1 MTRSIHD
8 IPPFEYAKDPA
19 TGATLRQHRAC
30 REAFDKA
37 GYWPNEVM
45 WKAWQQAW
53 AAALASVP
61 TEELSLSER
70 ERVTIDNLIQLAQ
83 ALNDAMGDGE
93 EMPDGKVLL
102 ELPHANLLELG
113 LVVLDDLPDD
123 QPGFTLSGPAK
134 ARWALRRLLSPLE
147 TQSPEKP

>member
-1 MTRSIHD
+1 MSLKDALNESLRSGLLFGVHEEPLDAYGRRIVRVIVD
-8 IPPFEYAKDPA
+8 AIE
-19 TGATLRQHRAC
+19 
-30 REAFDKA
+30 REANA
-37 GYWPNEVM
+37 R
-45 WKAWQQAW
+45 
-53 AAALASVP
+53 

-102 ELPHANLLELG
+102 ELPHDLLEG

-134 ARWALRRLLSPLE
+134 ARWALRRLLSPRGA
-147 TQSPEKP
+147 